1 MSVTFLENFSAQTS
15 ETKRKLVA
23 MQTGNS
29 ESIRQILQNSL
40 PSDITLA
47 QRFESFSENNLGLY
61 ALPIGVAPNFLINGK
76 LYHIPMVTEE
86 SSVVAAA
93 SSSAK
98 FWYKRGGFKSVVN
111 GREKNGQV
119 HFTSEAPSEYFDSI
133 SEQLQ
138 PRFYEELLPHVEG
151 MESRGGG
158 VKSWTIEHR
167 PEVMPNYYRL
177 DVRFGTADA
186 MGANFINTCLEVMGR
201 TLEQFVRENNPDSN
215 TRVIMAILSNYN
227 PGSTVTASVSC
238 PVEEMITKGATPQ
251 EFSER
256 LVMATRIACCDV
268 HRAATH
274 NKGIMNGIDAL
285 MIATGNDFR
294 AIEAGAHA
302 WAARDGQY
310 RGLSE
315 AHISD
320 GVFHFSLTLPLTL
333 GTVGGLT
340 SLHPVAG
347 AVLDILD
354 NPSAEELMQ
363 IAAALGLAQN
373 FTALRA
379 LTTLGIQK
387 GHMRMHLGNILIGLN
402 ATREEHEKVSEWF
415 NDNTVSLAAVRAYI
429 EKLRENGAK

>member
-1 MSVTFLENFSAQTS
+1 MSATFLDNFSAQTS
-15 ETKRKLVA
+15 EIKRRLIA
-23 MQTGNS
+23 AQTDHEPGLYQTLAD
-29 ESIRQILQNSL
+29 SIPTDS
-40 PSDITLA
+40 TLA

-61 ALPIGVAPNFLINGK
+61 NLPLGIAPNFLINNK

-98 FWYKRGGFKSVVN
+98 YWYKRGGFKSVVN
-111 GREKNGQV
+111 GRDKNGQV
-119 HFTSEAPSEYFDSI
+119 HFTADAGQQYFDAI
-133 SEQLQ
+133 E
-138 PRFYEELLPHVEG
+138 EELRINFGAELEPHVAS
-151 MESRGGG
+151 MEVRGGG
-158 VKSWTIEHR
+158 VKSWKIEHR
-167 PEVMPNYYRL
+167 PEVMPNYFRL
-177 DVRFGTADA
+177 DVTFGTADA

-201 TLEQFVRENNPDSN
+201 TLEKVANERNPESH
-215 TRVIMAILSNYN
+215 TRVVMAILSNFN

-238 PVEEMITKGATPQ
+238 PVEHLTTKGATPA
-251 EFSER
+251 EFAER
-256 LVMATRIACCDV
+256 LVMATRIAHCDI

-294 AIEAGAHA
+294 AVEAGAHA
-302 WAARDGQY
+302 WAARDGHY

-315 AHISD
+315 ARISE
-320 GVFHFSLTLPLTL
+320 GIFHFSLTMPLTL

-340 SLHPVAG
+340 SLHPIAG
-347 AVLDILD
+347 AVLNILG

-363 IAAALGLAQN
+363 ITVALGLAQN

-402 ATREEHEKVSEWF
+402 ATPEEHTKVSEWF
-415 NDNTVSLAAVRAYI
+415 NDNTVSLAAVKTFI
-429 EKLRENGAK
+429 EKLRRNGQ

>member
-1 MSVTFLENFSAQTS
+1 MSVQFIDNFSAQTTES
-15 ETKRKLVA
+15 KRQIIA
-23 MQTGNS
+23 TQTG
-29 ESIRQILQNSL
+29 ETDKILTTLEQSL
-40 PSDITLA
+40 PDDPAIR

-61 ALPIGVAPNFLINGK
+61 SLPMGVAPNFLINGK
-76 LYHIPMVTEE
+76 IYHIPMVTEE

-98 FWYKRGGFKSVVN
+98 YWYSRGGFTSVVN

-119 HFTSEAPSEYFDSI
+119 HFLSKAPQAWFDAAI
-133 SEQLQ
+133 RELGH
-138 PRFYEELLPHVEG
+138 RFTDELRPHVEA
-151 MESRGGG
+151 MEARGGG
-158 VKSWTIEHR
+158 VKTWKIEHR
-167 PEVMPNYYRL
+167 PEVMPHYYRL
-177 DVRFGTADA
+177 DVTFGTADA

-201 TLEQFVRENNPDSN
+201 TLVAYTMEVNPDSD
-215 TRVIMAILSNYN
+215 TRVVMAILSNYN

-238 PVEEMITKGATPQ
+238 PVDRMTTKGAEPRD
-251 EFSER
+251 FAER
-256 LVMATRIACCDV
+256 LVMATRIARCDI

-310 RGLSE
+310 RGLTE
-315 AHISD
+315 ARVEGD
-320 GVFHFSLTLPLTL
+320 LFHFSLTLPLTL

-347 AVLDILD
+347 AVLQILG

-363 IAAALGLAQN
+363 ITAALGLAQN

-402 ATREEHEKVSEWF
+402 ATRDEHDKVTEWF
-415 NDNTVSLAAVRAYI
+415 NNNTVSLAAVRAFI
-429 EKLRENGAK
+429 ENLRQNGQ

>member
-1 MSVTFLENFSAQTS
+1 MSVQYIDNFSSQTT
-15 ETKRKLVA
+15 EGKRR
-23 MQTGNS
+23 
-29 ESIRQILQNSL
+29 SIASQNSDAAGLLRTLEQSL
-40 PSDITLA
+40 PTDLMLRE
-47 QRFESFSENNLGLY
+47 RFESFSENNLGLY
-61 ALPIGVAPNFLINGK
+61 SLPMGVAPNFLINGK
-76 LYHIPMVTEE
+76 IYHIPMVTEE

-98 FWYKRGGFKSVVN
+98 FWYSRGGFTSVVN

-119 HFTSEAPSEYFDSI
+119 HFVSKAPQAWFDSVVM
-133 SEQLQ
+133 ELGQ
-138 PRFYEELLPHVEG
+138 RFTAELRPHVEG
-151 MESRGGG
+151 MEARGGG
-158 VKSWTIEHR
+158 MKSWKIEHR
-167 PEVMPNYYRL
+167 PEVMPDYFRL
-177 DVRFGTADA
+177 DVTFGTADA
-186 MGANFINTCLEVMGR
+186 MGANFINTCLETMGR
-201 TLEQFVRENNPDSN
+201 TLVAYSMEVNPESD
-215 TRVIMAILSNYN
+215 TRVVMAILSNFN

-238 PVEEMITKGATPQ
+238 PVDRMTTKGAEPR
-251 EFSER
+251 EFAER
-256 LVMATRIACCDV
+256 LVMATRIAHCDI

-294 AIEAGAHA
+294 AVEAGAHA

-315 AHISD
+315 AHIEND
-320 GVFHFSLTLPLTL
+320 IFRFSLTLPLTL

-347 AVLDILD
+347 AVLKILG
-354 NPSAEELMQ
+354 NPPAEELMQ
-363 IAAALGLAQN
+363 ITAALGLAQN

-402 ATREEHEKVSEWF
+402 ATKEEHDKVTDWF
-415 NDNTVSLAAVRAYI
+415 NDNTVSLSAVRAFI
-429 EKLRENGAK
+429 ENLRANGK